1 MNINTKNMNS
11 AMKGIKTSLL
21 FLLLLT
27 LGACASSSSV
37 YQSRPVVDNTV
48 KPAPRVTVPEDTTD
62 RVVVDGTVL
71 PLPPERKIASYSLPQ
86 SQPVS
91 PVVRDL
97 MSKAQQQSQSGD
109 HDSAANSLER
119 ALRIEP
125 RNAKLWN
132 RLADVRFSQESW
144 QKAIQMAAKSN
155 TLAGQDET
163 LRRKNWYLMTNA
175 HKALG
180 NTEAEQKY
188 RNKLNRQLR

>member
-1 MNINTKNMNS
+1 M
-11 AMKGIKTSLL
+11 
-21 FLLLLT
+21 
-27 LGACASSSSV
+27 

-180 NTEAEQKY
+180 NTCLLY
-188 RNKLNRQLR
+188 TSPSPRD